1 MTFPIHLSDHGS
13 SENFPMDGIKM
24 SITDLLF
31 GSKQKSKKEQV
42 KNIDYTN
49 YEEGIYVGYRYFDKN
64 KTDVAY
70 PFGYGLS
77 YTDFEYSNMETM
89 VLNDTINIKFSVN
102 NVGNLAGKEVVQVYV
117 SKPDTNI
124 DRPVKELK
132 AFAKSSMIEP
142 GETIEITFRIPI
154 SELAYW
160 NEDNSTWTLEKGSYT
175 VQLASSSRDIRL
187 STEIKI

>member
-1 MTFPIHLSDHGS
+1 M
-13 SENFPMDGIKM
+13 
-24 SITDLLF
+24 LF
-31 GSKQKSKKEQV
+31 GNKQKSKEEQL
-42 KNIDYTN
+42 KNIDYTV

-89 VLNDTINIKFSVN
+89 VLNDTINIKLSVN

-132 AFAKSSMIEP
+132 AFAKSSMIET
-142 GETIEITFRIPI
+142 GETIEIIFRIPI

-187 STEIKI
+187 STEIEI